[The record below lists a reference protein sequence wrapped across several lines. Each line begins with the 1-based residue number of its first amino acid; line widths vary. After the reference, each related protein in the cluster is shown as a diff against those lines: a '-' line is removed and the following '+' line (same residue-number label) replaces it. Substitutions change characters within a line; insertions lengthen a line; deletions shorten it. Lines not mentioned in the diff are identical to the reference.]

1 MFFKKKNSKAKKAVS
16 PADWLI
22 VGLGN
27 PGSKYAQTRHNAGFI
42 AIDVLADELG
52 GSYWKDEA
60 GAMTCTIK
68 DNRSDTE
75 IVLAKP
81 QTFMNL
87 SGNSIKKLCDKYGI
101 NPEENL
107 IVIAD
112 ELDLLADEVR
122 LKKGGGHAGHNGH
135 RSTINSLGTRDY
147 LRIRIGVGRP
157 PGKMDA
163 ADYVLQPLRPE
174 SYEDLVESAFQ
185 AAELA
190 KSHLAETLFQR

>member
-1 MFFKKKNSKAKKAVS
+1 MFFRKKKSKVEVT
-16 PADWLI
+16 PADFLV

-27 PGSKYAQTRHNAGFI
+27 PGLKYAQTRHNVGFI
-42 AIDVLADELG
+42 AIDALADELG

-60 GAMTCTIK
+60 GALTCKVK
-68 DNRSDTE
+68 DNRRGTE

-112 ELDLLADEVR
+112 ELDLPAGDVR

-135 RSTINSLGTRDY
+135 RSTIDSLGTRDY
-147 LRIRIGVGRP
+147 QRIRVGVGRP

-163 ADYVLQPLRPE
+163 ADYVLQALRPQA
-174 SYEDLVESAFQ
+174 YEDLVESAFQ
-185 AAELA
+185 AAEMA
-190 KSHLAETLFQR
+190 KAHLEENLFQ